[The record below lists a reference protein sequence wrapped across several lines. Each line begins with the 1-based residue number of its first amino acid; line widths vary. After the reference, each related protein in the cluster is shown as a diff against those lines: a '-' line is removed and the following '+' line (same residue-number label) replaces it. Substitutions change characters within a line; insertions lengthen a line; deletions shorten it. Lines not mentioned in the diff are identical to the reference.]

1 MRAASRLPH
10 TLCARGCAS
19 VGNDGKSHARRRI
32 SPLAS
37 PIGGCKK
44 ESTTCGAFACEERGR
59 TLWLS
64 AMSEL
69 TAWVQANGWD
79 TTCPLTASE
88 GYVPARGGAATPPP
102 PLTPPSQPSDI
113 ARVLYSSPAQRRH
126 SLICH
131 LSHAP
136 TIKHSPRLH
145 LTAQESPDVETRS
158 HVSKRKLRLEI
169 VHVGLGLEPSGFGVR
184 DVQVQGFKPGV

>member
-69 TAWVQANGWD
+69 TEWVQANGWD

-88 GYVPARGGAATPPP
+88 GYVPARGGAATPPHPYP
-102 PLTPPSQPSDI
+102 PLSTIRYRASIIFFPSPAAPQPDLPSQPRPDDQTLAKVTFDRSGI
-113 ARVLYSSPAQRRH
+113 AR
-126 SLICH
+126 C
-131 LSHAP
+131 
-136 TIKHSPRLH
+136 
-145 LTAQESPDVETRS
+145 
-158 HVSKRKLRLEI
+158 
-169 VHVGLGLEPSGFGVR
+169 
-184 DVQVQGFKPGV
+184 